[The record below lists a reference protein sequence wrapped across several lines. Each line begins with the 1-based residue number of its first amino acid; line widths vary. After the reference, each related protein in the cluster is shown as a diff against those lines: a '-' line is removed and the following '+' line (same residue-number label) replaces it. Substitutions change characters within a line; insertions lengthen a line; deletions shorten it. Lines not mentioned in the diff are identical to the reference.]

1 MSPRI
6 ILTLVVALALAVI
19 GVVVFRSPGR
29 SDTRNTAGPDSPIES
44 ESSTEA
50 EAKPVPESVQPL
62 SELAAAPADDR
73 SQAPTVAWMGRVVGP
88 EGQPI
93 PAAELSWGA
102 LLPEWAS
109 VQARPHRDHGA
120 ALSEHLQQ
128 AVSAADGQFRFVKAP
143 DGSAAHGSVLW
154 VTAQGMRAQSV
165 GIAAGATALPPEIR
179 LAAEPSVPVR
189 VVDTSGNRVAMAEVL
204 QFLSLSNT
212 TPPVPLPPEQAARK
226 LYLRTLRTDAQGE
239 CRISSADGI
248 FFAYARSGVLLSAP
262 AFQQGNA
269 AITLVLRETFQL
281 EGQLRV
287 PAAGLQAEGAYLVA
301 YGLLKPGK
309 SEGGLG
315 LCGRIDFREDGSF
328 GPLDLPC
335 VSEFKALRLRAGGG
349 PLLESY
355 VDRAMPQAGERVYV
369 SLDLVL
375 GGSLEVEVADPQGKP
390 VAKAI
395 LQASVTP
402 SWNTFVTAS
411 QAETDEHG
419 RAKLRVPKSQAFV
432 IGAWAEPLAPATVG
446 PLLFTPGMPSV
457 RIEML
462 PAGGVQVR
470 LTRRGEAVP
479 KYQLSFWQGDPRK
492 GWVEDCDNA
501 EGVATIRDLA
511 PGSYS
516 MQATAGDWP
525 QTRPLT
531 VTVEPGRLTECQ
543 LEIPEPV
550 AARGRVIDAQTGE
563 PLPQARIVLH
573 SSVGSSLSWSRDIV
587 IPLDSQG
594 GFALPQIG
602 EAGGAI
608 MVSAEGYA
616 VAVENYRF
624 DPAQGELHRVIALQK
639 RSPLEVIVSEPS
651 GLPLKGYFVSSP
663 LGLSLP
669 PTPLPED
676 GRLLLPGQSP
686 SAALINLHLPDGSL
700 MNQWVAISSQP
711 RNIVRFTLGGTAS
724 LEVKLGG
731 GDAARRAVGGELLLR
746 SPERRGEA
754 VRSLRVPQSDPV
766 VLTGLPAGEYTL
778 ELRNAR
784 EEITAARPVRLQAGL
799 RERVELTPGSQMAE
813 LAIVDAN
820 RQPLSGVKVEA
831 VGREAGAHWF
841 LRGITD
847 AQGKLALGAV
857 PPGRALLAL
866 DHDELGLQRGREL
879 ELRSGLNTVS
889 FEAGSRLEL
898 LVTERGE
905 PRAGIVVLFEHKGHS
920 ALARSRYTSDE
931 QGRVLTQACNDGE
944 YTVFVRHLGYWLE
957 ERTVRLPS
965 PKAIALPLRAL
976 GDVRL
981 VALDNYNEPVPGVR
995 IELECSELGGTLSRW
1010 IETGRV
1016 AMPAGGLQT
1025 GSDGELLLRGLPAG
1039 EYRFRALTNS
1049 DGGGE
1054 GRFTLSGRG
1063 EARIEVPVR

>member
-6 ILTLVVALALAVI
+6 LLTLVAVLALAVV
-19 GVVVFRSPGR
+19 GVVVFRSSGR
-29 SDTRNTAGPDSPIES
+29 NDALNAASPDSLIES
-44 ESSTEA
+44 GLQA
-50 EAKPVPESVQPL
+50 EDDAKAVPESANSVP
-62 SELAAAPADDR
+62 ELAAARADDR

-88 EGQPI
+88 EGQPV

-109 VQARPHRDHGA
+109 MQARPHRDHGA
-120 ALSEHLQQ
+120 ALNEHLQK
-128 AVSAADGQFRFVKAP
+128 AVSAEDGQFRFDQAP
-143 DGSAAHGSVLW
+143 NGSAENGSVLW
-154 VTAQGMRAQSV
+154 VTAEGMRAQSV
-165 GIAAGATALPPEIR
+165 LIAAGDSALPGQIQ
-179 LAAEPSVPVR
+179 LVGEPSTLVR
-189 VVDTSGNRVAMAEVL
+189 VVDVSGNRVPAAEVL
-204 QFLSLSNT
+204 QFLNLSNA
-212 TPPVPLPPEQAARK
+212 TPAVPLSPEQAGRK
-226 LYLRTLRTDAQGE
+226 LYVRTLRTDAQGE
-239 CRISSADGI
+239 CRIPTAEGV
-248 FFAYARSGVLLSAP
+248 FFAYARSGKLLSSP
-262 AFQQGNA
+262 VFQQGNE
-269 AITLVLRETFQL
+269 AISLVLRETFQL
-281 EGQLRV
+281 EGQLRL
-287 PAAGLQAEGAYLVA
+287 PAAGLQAQGAYLVA

-309 SEGGLG
+309 SEGSLG
-315 LCGRIDFREDGSF
+315 LCGRIEFREDGSF

-335 VSEFKALRLRAGGG
+335 VSDFKVLRLRAGGG

-355 VDRAMPQAGERVYV
+355 VDRAMPQPGDRVYV

-375 GGSLEVEVADPQGKP
+375 GESLSVEVADQQGKP
-390 VAKAI
+390 VAKAF
-395 LQASVTP
+395 LQASSTP

-411 QAETDEHG
+411 KAETDEQG
-419 RAKLRVPKSQAFV
+419 RARLLVPQSQAFL

-446 PLLFTPGMPSV
+446 PLLFTPGMEPV
-457 RIEML
+457 RIEMQ

-479 KYQLSFWQGDPRK
+479 KYRLSFWQGDPRK
-492 GWVEDCDNA
+492 GWVEACDNA
-501 EGVATIRDLA
+501 EGVATISDLA

-531 VTVEPGRLTECQ
+531 VTVEAGGLTECH

-550 AARGRVIDAQTGE
+550 AARGRVVDAQTGE
-563 PLPQARIVLH
+563 PLPQAHIMLH
-573 SSVGSSLSWSRDIV
+573 NSVGTSLSWSRDIV
-587 IPLDSQG
+587 IPVDSQG
-594 GFALPQIG
+594 GFTLPQVG

-624 DPAQGELHRVIALQK
+624 DPAQGQLHRVIALQR

-651 GLPLKGYFVSSP
+651 GMPLKGYFVSSP
-663 LGLSLP
+663 MGLSLP

-676 GRLLLPGQSP
+676 GHLLLPGQSP

-711 RNIVRFTLGGTAS
+711 RNIVRFTLGGSAR

-731 GDAARRAVGGELLLR
+731 GDAARRAVGGELILR
-746 SPERRGEA
+746 SLERHGEA
-754 VRSLRVPQSDPV
+754 VRSLRVPQSNPV
-766 VLTGLPAGEYTL
+766 VLAGLAAGEYTL

-784 EEITAARPVRLQAGL
+784 EEITAARPVRLQDGL
-799 RERVELTPGSQMAE
+799 CERVELTPSSQTVE
-813 LAIVDAN
+813 LAIVDAS
-820 RQPLSGVKVEA
+820 REPLSGVKVEA
-831 VGREAGAHWF
+831 VGQEAGAHWY

-847 AQGKLALGAV
+847 ARGRLALGAV
-857 PPGRALLAL
+857 PPGRAILAL
-866 DHDELGLQRGREL
+866 DHDDLGLQRGREL
-879 ELRSGLNTVS
+879 NLRSGLNTVS

-931 QGRVLTQACNDGE
+931 HGRVLTQTCNDGE

-965 PKAIALPLRAL
+965 PKPIALPLRAL

-981 VALDNYNEPVPGVR
+981 VALDNYKEPVPGVR
-995 IELECSELGGTLSRW
+995 IELECAELGGTLSRW
-1010 IETGRV
+1010 IEAGRV
-1016 AMPAGGLQT
+1016 AMPAGGLRT
-1025 GSDGELLLRGLPAG
+1025 GSNGELQLRGLPAG
-1039 EYRFRALTNS
+1039 EYRFRALKDS
-1049 DGGGE
+1049 DGGAE
-1054 GRFTLSGRG
+1054 GRFTLAGRG
-1063 EARIEVPVR
+1063 ETRVEMPVR